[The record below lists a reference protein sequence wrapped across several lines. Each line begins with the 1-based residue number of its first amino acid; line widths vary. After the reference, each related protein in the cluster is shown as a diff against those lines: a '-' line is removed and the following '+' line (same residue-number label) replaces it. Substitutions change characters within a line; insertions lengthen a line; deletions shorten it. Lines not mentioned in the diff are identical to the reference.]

1 MPKHALTLKRPRL
14 STGLGYLFVS
24 SLVMVTAVDPYSG
37 LLASVATIQS
47 FDADQIEYQQLTVV
61 PVSSSG
67 FDRGEFEVVDGAN
80 AVKLTVK
87 NASVPEI
94 GTAKDFAL
102 KTVTARGWEFTQYSC
117 LVKLWERESNWRWSA
132 TNKSSGAYGIP
143 QSLPATKMA
152 SAGSDW
158 RTNPETQIRWGVG
171 YIDSRYGSPCAA
183 LAHSDEH
190 NWY

>member
-1 MPKHALTLKRPRL
+1 MPKHAQTFKRPRL

-94 GTAKDFAL
+94 GSAKDFAL

>member
-1 MPKHALTLKRPRL
+1 MPKHAQRFKRPRL

-94 GTAKDFAL
+94 GSAKDFAL
-102 KTVTARGWEFTQYSC
+102 KTVTARGWEFTQYSF

>member
-1 MPKHALTLKRPRL
+1 
-14 STGLGYLFVS
+14 
-24 SLVMVTAVDPYSG
+24 MVTAVDPYSG

-61 PVSSSG
+61 PVSSNG

-87 NASVPEI
+87 NAPVPEV
-94 GTAKDFAL
+94 GSAKDFAL

>member
-61 PVSSSG
+61 PVSSSR
-67 FDRGEFEVVDGAN
+67 FDRGDFEVVARAN
-80 AVKLTVK
+80 ALQLTVK

-94 GTAKDFAL
+94 GSAKDFAL

>member
-1 MPKHALTLKRPRL
+1 MPKHAQRFKRPRL

-94 GTAKDFAL
+94 GSAKDFAL

>member
-94 GTAKDFAL
+94 GSAKDFAL